1 MSFADKILGID
12 FGTQNTRVAVIA
24 QHQRMPEIVRNNF
37 SLESTP
43 SVVAF
48 DEERRYIGE
57 EGLSKVTSRPAW
69 AANLLRLHLLGKE
82 SNGILYKLDGDRL
95 QTPRGEFDM
104 VHLYSM
110 LFNTVIGYARKMESA
125 EAGLLPAKVVVAV
138 PKCTSHAVELI
149 TGALRLCGM
158 PKESILVTTDGVAA
172 AACYRGLR
180 FESLPKSLEE
190 AQSLAIVDIGH
201 GFHTVTVSS
210 IAKEGVKIL
219 SEVSAPIGS
228 SSIDCGLLAQ
238 LLEDVKK
245 DHKQDFTTDSMLK
258 QKSRISKEAMKAKEV
273 MSTVG
278 KHTMQLEALTD
289 TFDLKYPMSVDTIL
303 THSAPLRSS
312 INESIDAALAEA
324 GVKREGLR
332 EIQVIGGGWR
342 TPALQDHLKELL
354 STESLNVHLDPVQTV
369 AQGCALIGMWR
380 AEPAEGE
387 EREEEV
393 NGVHYLQFDNR
404 ELPEGSKPHT
414 AEELEAIRAKETAIQ
429 EEETVYHA
437 RLDARNELESYVLSL
452 PNVAY
457 DAGLSEEEIE
467 ELNVKVKGID
477 DWVLSEEGEAAG
489 PDVLLARLAEVKQD
503 VQENYKKIAEHIE
516 KVRLEEEEKDRKRAE
531 EMRLAKDTKEPKT
544 DPQRLKAAQERR
556 EQGVVLFKQE
566 SYAEAV
572 TRFVQALAHLK
583 DIYDLDKDDNKKRR
597 NDTALSCHLNIASAA
612 IKLTK
617 YQLAA
622 KNATQALEFEP
633 KSAKAYF
640 RRGQAQRLMKD
651 FKSAREDLTQAN
663 ELSGGDAGIKK
674 ELDLLEKQEAEQ
686 LKKDKKMYAKM
697 FA

>member
-1 MSFADKILGID
+1 
-12 FGTQNTRVAVIA
+12 
-24 QHQRMPEIVRNNF
+24 
-37 SLESTP
+37 
-43 SVVAF
+43 
-48 DEERRYIGE
+48 
-57 EGLSKVTSRPAW
+57 
-69 AANLLRLHLLGKE
+69 
-82 SNGILYKLDGDRL
+82 
-95 QTPRGEFDM
+95 
-104 VHLYSM
+104 
-110 LFNTVIGYARKMESA
+110 
-125 EAGLLPAKVVVAV
+125 
-138 PKCTSHAVELI
+138 
-149 TGALRLCGM
+149 
-158 PKESILVTTDGVAA
+158 
-172 AACYRGLR
+172 
-180 FESLPKSLEE
+180 
-190 AQSLAIVDIGH
+190 
-201 GFHTVTVSS
+201 
-210 IAKEGVKIL
+210 
-219 SEVSAPIGS
+219 
-228 SSIDCGLLAQ
+228 
-238 LLEDVKK
+238 
-245 DHKQDFTTDSMLK
+245 
-258 QKSRISKEAMKAKEV
+258 
-273 MSTVG
+273 
-278 KHTMQLEALTD
+278 
-289 TFDLKYPMSVDTIL
+289 
-303 THSAPLRSS
+303 
-312 INESIDAALAEA
+312 
-324 GVKREGLR
+324 
-332 EIQVIGGGWR
+332 
-342 TPALQDHLKELL
+342 
-354 STESLNVHLDPVQTV
+354 
-369 AQGCALIGMWR
+369 MWR